1 MIGKEPALGV
11 KLPAANF
18 QDGLKGFLPEWRDTL
33 AVWPLQRAK
42 AAARGVLRQHKS
54 STGKLFER
62 PQFHA
67 RNAATGT
74 HSNIGVTGFRNF
86 NFDAALDHRKIAE
99 LSEEFPSGKT
109 NSPNELD

>member
-1 MIGKEPALGV
+1 MIGKKPALRV
-11 KLPAANF
+11 ESAAANL
-18 QDGLKGFLPEWRDTL
+18 QDGLKGFLPERRDAL
-33 AVWPLQRAK
+33 AVWPIQRAK

-74 HSNIGVTGFRNF
+74 HSNIGVTGFRDF
-86 NFDAALDHRKIAE
+86 NFDAAFDHRKIDE
-99 LSEEFPSGKT
+99 LSEAFPSGKT